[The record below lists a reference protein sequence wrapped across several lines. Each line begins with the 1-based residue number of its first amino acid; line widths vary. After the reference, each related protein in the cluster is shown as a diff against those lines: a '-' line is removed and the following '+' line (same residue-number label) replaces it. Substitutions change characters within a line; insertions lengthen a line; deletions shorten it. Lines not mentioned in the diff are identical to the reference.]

1 MPGLISLLGFV
12 EQNCGEWGLQCLG
25 SGRQETRVPILAML
39 LLFGCGTS
47 GHSHYLIE
55 FQLPHM

>member
-1 MPGLISLLGFV
+1 MVNGG
-12 EQNCGEWGLQCLG
+12 GWGLQRLG

-39 LLFGCGTS
+39 LLVGCGTS